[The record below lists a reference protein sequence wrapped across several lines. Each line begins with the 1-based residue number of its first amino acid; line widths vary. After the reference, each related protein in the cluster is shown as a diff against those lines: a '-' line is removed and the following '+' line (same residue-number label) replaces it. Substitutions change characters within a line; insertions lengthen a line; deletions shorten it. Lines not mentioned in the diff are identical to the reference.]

1 METTAHKL
9 FTKVFKEIYLNAS
22 SLSKYKQEYSIDPSI
37 SLDIILDSIY
47 IISPKGNAMEYIND
61 LISDAREQD
70 EDVDKT
76 YKALEDN
83 LTFYFKRAVP
93 FIYNKSYQKY
103 GDAKEYPEPSR
114 IAEIENEFVSQCTQF
129 LIALNLIDTKDNPRI
144 INLIKPNATQIAK
157 PDLIETAFLAVNTA
171 KKLANAIDNAT
182 TYMLAMQSYVYVYE
196 LQENWTELE
205 KLNLFDNDA
214 MESLKLLI
222 PVLAEFKTKFETQD
236 ISQISAGKKTI
247 NLITRKIDNTNFSNQ
262 VKDYLKSK
270 I

>member
-47 IISPKGNAMEYIND
+47 IISPNGNAMEYIND

-103 GDAKEYPEPSR
+103 GDAKEYPEPSI

-144 INLIKPNATQIAK
+144 INLIKP
-157 PDLIETAFLAVNTA
+157 
-171 KKLANAIDNAT
+171 NAT